1 MNKKIGFKGLG
12 QSVASLQG
20 QGTGPPF
27 LKPEMNHGT
36 ISEGVVLLVAKNIYL
51 ATGYDTLV
59 VENVARIP
67 VTLLGA
73 TGWGH
78 ECPPHVFVSFF
89 ILLSSI
95 PLLPQSTSVKVKLF
109 KMSKRKRFVVLR
121 QTVASLQGQGMGHL
135 DSFLARNE
143 PYHNLGGGSS
153 FSFQEH

>member
-1 MNKKIGFKGLG
+1 MVLIRVVYYFFNFKVHVLEVKLFKMNKKIGFRGLG

-20 QGTGPPF
+20 QGTGPLF

-73 TGWGH
+73 RGWGH
-78 ECPPHVFVSFF
+78 ECPPPSCFRIFF
-89 ILLSSI
+89 YVAVVYPI
-95 PLLPQSTSVKVKLF
+95 STSKYKC
-109 KMSKRKRFVVLR
+109 
-121 QTVASLQGQGMGHL
+121 
-135 DSFLARNE
+135 
-143 PYHNLGGGSS
+143 
-153 FSFQEH
+153 